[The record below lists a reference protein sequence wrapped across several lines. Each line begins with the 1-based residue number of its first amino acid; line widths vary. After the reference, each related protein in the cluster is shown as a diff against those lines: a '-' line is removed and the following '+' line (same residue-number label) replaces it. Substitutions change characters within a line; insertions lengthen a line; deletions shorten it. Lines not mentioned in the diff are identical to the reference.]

1 MALKIYDTF
10 APQGEYPAVKAE
22 DVEMP
27 DGSRLSD
34 FEGGSYIVVDDA
46 LSETSTNPVQNKV
59 ITTQMNTAI
68 GILQTQ
74 VLPKLLPSVTTSDN
88 GKVLSVT
95 DGVWVVKEITGG
107 SGGSTAVPVVD
118 LVAMGLTAVSFPSGA
133 SALETDA
140 TAVCEVLSNGT
151 ATFVIPVDMDVE
163 TMSVAFTMNAMGT
176 GGSYL
181 CTSILA
187 MDGYFALT
195 VIVDPSMVAVVCEPL
210 ATGSITVDDALSE
223 TSENPVQNK
232 VIYDQLVQANTVLAQ
247 LQASIPTDAH
257 IKGLIDTYLS
267 EALGGDY

>member
-34 FEGGSYIVVDDA
+34 FEGGFSIVVDDA

-107 SGGSTAVPVVD
+107 SGGS
-118 LVAMGLTAVSFPSGA
+118 
-133 SALETDA
+133 
-140 TAVCEVLSNGT
+140 
-151 ATFVIPVDMDVE
+151 
-163 TMSVAFTMNAMGT
+163 
-176 GGSYL
+176 
-181 CTSILA
+181 
-187 MDGYFALT
+187 
-195 VIVDPSMVAVVCEPL
+195 
-210 ATGSITVDDALSE
+210 ITVDSALSPDS
-223 TSENPVQNK
+223 TNPVQNK
-232 VIYDQLVQANTVLAQ
+232 VIYAQLVQANTVLQQ

-257 IKGLIDTYLS
+257 INGLIDTYLS